1 MRYTEIKKFMIF
13 FYTFP
18 VMRDTGADAGTN
30 VPAQGVRA
38 LASRLSQNYAL
49 PKVAADGR
57 ASW

>member
-1 MRYTEIKKFMIF
+1 
-13 FYTFP
+13 
-18 VMRDTGADAGTN
+18 MRDTGADAGTN